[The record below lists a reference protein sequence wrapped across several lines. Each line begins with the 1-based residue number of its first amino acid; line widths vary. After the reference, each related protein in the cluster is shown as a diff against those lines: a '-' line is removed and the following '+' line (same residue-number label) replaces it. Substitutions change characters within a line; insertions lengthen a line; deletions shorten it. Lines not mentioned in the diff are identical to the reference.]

1 MANGENRTAVLLDQH
16 PLWLN
21 ALERILAHA
30 GVSPVAKATTT
41 TAALGA
47 LEEHRPDLFV
57 LDIDMNGCAPDGL
70 TCLRNALARQPALK
84 AVVVSATD
92 DPERIEAALT
102 GGAVA
107 YVLKRAEP
115 EDLASAVR
123 QVFSRS
129 LYLAGAEAFTRQPS
143 VEDIEAVGLTRRE
156 REILQLVS
164 EGNTNGQVA
173 KVLWVTEQ
181 TVKFHLANIFRKLD
195 VTNRTQA
202 SRWAHAH
209 GLVRPSDRDER
220 AESPEEAVL
229 VGASSAA

>member
-1 MANGENRTAVLLDQH
+1 MTNGDNRTAVLLDQH

-30 GVSPVAKATTT
+30 GVSPVAKSTTT
-41 TAALGA
+41 TSALAALD
-47 LEEHRPDLFV
+47 EHRPDLFV
-57 LDIDMNGCAPDGL
+57 LDVDMNGCMPDGL

-92 DPERIEAALT
+92 DPELIEASLT

-115 EDLASAVR
+115 EDLATAIR
-123 QVFSRS
+123 QVFYRRS
-129 LYLAGAEAFTRQPS
+129 TWPAPVRHEHPERGGE
-143 VEDIEAVGLTRRE
+143 RRGRPDSSG

-164 EGNTNGQVA
+164 DGRSNREVA
-173 KVLWVTEQ
+173 KMLWVTDQ
-181 TVKFHLANIFRKLD
+181 TVKFHLANIYRKLD

-209 GLVRPSDRDER
+209 GLVRPSDPDER
-220 AESPEEAVL
+220 AESPEEVVL
-229 VGASSAA
+229 VGSSSAA